1 MSSRFALA
9 GRKQLEVPMNS
20 RLMAAGMIILAG
32 AGVLPTAAQAPAEES
47 TAALELPVRFEGNVA
62 TTGGPGPMA
71 TGRVTVTVEKWSTRE
86 ERLAMLDALKKGGID
101 ALLAEMQKHEVGY
114 VQINDSLRWRL
125 RIAATAQDAK
135 GRHVRVVTDRP
146 IAYEET
152 RTNTRTL
159 DYPVGVI
166 EFTMPPDGKAGSG
179 GLLAAAKV
187 GFDDSGNFVIE
198 SLPSNTGP
206 QKVFNIE
213 IVPMKAKKGGK
224 SKEK

>member
-1 MSSRFALA
+1 
-9 GRKQLEVPMNS
+9 
-20 RLMAAGMIILAG
+20 
-32 AGVLPTAAQAPAEES
+32 
-47 TAALELPVRFEGNVA
+47 
-62 TTGGPGPMA
+62 MA